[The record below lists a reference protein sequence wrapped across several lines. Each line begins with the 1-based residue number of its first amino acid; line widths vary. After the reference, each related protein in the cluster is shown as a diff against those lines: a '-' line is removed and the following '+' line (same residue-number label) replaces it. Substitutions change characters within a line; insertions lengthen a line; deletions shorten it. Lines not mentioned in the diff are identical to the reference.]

1 MVKTLPLLPWCLSLL
16 LAGCERPASP
26 PTTAT
31 APPAPPAVVEAAPW
45 FSRIGAESGLDFR
58 HSSGQSG
65 RFWFPEIETGGIGLI
80 DYDRDGLLDVF
91 CVDGGSLEP
100 GAPRPPQHRLYRN
113 LGDWKF
119 TDVTRAAGLECPDGY
134 GMGCAVGDYDGDGFA
149 DLYVTQLGS
158 NRLYHN
164 QGNGTFT
171 DVTRH
176 AGVAV
181 NSWSTSAAFVDY
193 DGDGHLD
200 LLVANYVRW
209 SPAVEKEC
217 VSTGG
222 RRDYCG
228 PMTYN
233 APLPP
238 TLFHNRGDGTFE
250 DVTIDAGLTRAF
262 GNGLG
267 VATGDFDHDGRI
279 DLFVANDAMANQL
292 WLNQGGGKFV
302 DDALLRGA
310 GLNAVGVPRA
320 GMGVAAVDLLQR
332 GWLDL
337 YVTHLVGEGHG
348 LFLNRS
354 GQFTDNISPDGPMA
368 GTSPFTGFGLA
379 FADFDND
386 GKPDLYLAHGRVR
399 LGAGVGGGTGAGVGP
414 DSDPYAEPN
423 SLRRGLGQGRFEE
436 VLPAG
441 GVLPAGVGTSRGL
454 AAGDLDNDGAI
465 DLVVIE
471 RDAPVTVLRNRM
483 GQGHHWVQFDLRDRE
498 GRDVRNAI
506 LQLESG
512 GRIQWR
518 QHQPN
523 EGYCSSQD
531 PRSHFGLGNE
541 TRAVRLRVRWPDGKA
556 EEFDALAV
564 DRLHRIQAGHGKPGS
579 GWFTW

>member
-1 MVKTLPLLPWCLSLL
+1 MKAFALLPWCLLL
-16 LAGCERPASP
+16 LTGCERPASVP
-26 PTTAT
+26 EAAT
-31 APPAPPAVVEAAPW
+31 APPAAVESTPW
-45 FSRIGAESGLDFR
+45 FTHVGAESGLNFR

-65 RFWFPEIETGGIGLI
+65 RFWFPEIETGGVGLI
-80 DYDRDGLLDVF
+80 DSDGDGLLDVF

-100 GAPRPPQHRLYRN
+100 GRPRPPQHRLYRN

-119 TDVTRAAGLECPDGY
+119 TDVTQAAGLECPDGY
-134 GMGCAVGDYDGDGFA
+134 GMGCAVGDYDGDGHA

-164 QGNGTFT
+164 QGNGTFA
-171 DVTRH
+171 DVTQR

-193 DGDGHLD
+193 DGDGYLD

-209 SPAVEKEC
+209 SPASEQEC

-228 PMTYN
+228 PTSYN

-238 TLFHNRGDGTFE
+238 SLFHNRGDGTFE
-250 DVTIDAGLTRAF
+250 DVTIAAGLTRAF

-302 DDALLRGA
+302 DDALLRGC

-337 YVTHLVGEGHG
+337 FVTHLMGEGHG

-354 GQFTDNISPDGPMA
+354 GQFTDTISPDGPMA
-368 GTSPFTGFGLA
+368 ATSPFTGFGLA

-386 GKPDLYLAHGRVR
+386 GETDLYLAHGRVR
-399 LGAGVGGGTGAGVGP
+399 LGAGRNADP
-414 DSDPYAEPN
+414 DPYAEPN
-423 SLRRGLGQGRFEE
+423 SLRRGRGQGRFEE

-441 GVLPAGVGTSRGL
+441 GTLPSVVGTSRGL
-454 AAGDLDNDGAI
+454 AAGDLDNDGSI
-465 DLVVIE
+465 DLVILE
-471 RDAPVTVLRNRM
+471 KDAPLTVLRNRV
-483 GQGHHWVQFDLRDRE
+483 GQGRHWVEFDLRDTT
-498 GRDVRNAI
+498 GRDVRNAM

-531 PRSHFGLGNE
+531 PRSHFGLGGQAE
-541 TRAVRLRVRWPDGKA
+541 AVRLRVRWPDGKA
-556 EEFDALAV
+556 EEFEALAV
-564 DRLHRIQAGHGKPGS
+564 DRLHRIQAGHGMARS
-579 GWFTW
+579 GAFTW